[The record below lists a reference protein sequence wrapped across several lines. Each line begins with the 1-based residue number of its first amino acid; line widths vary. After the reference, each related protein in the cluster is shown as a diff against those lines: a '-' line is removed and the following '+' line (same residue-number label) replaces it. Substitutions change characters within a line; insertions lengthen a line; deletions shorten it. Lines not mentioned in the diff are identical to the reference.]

1 MVLRSKYE
9 PMAQITTVNLQIH
22 PAIRGFRSYV
32 KRIEEKAFY
41 RFEKYVNPSPYPPS
55 LNLLE
60 KILKLIKI
68 LFIYESTNIKTMM
81 YIYL

>member
-1 MVLRSKYE
+1 LLGVVLRSKYE

-41 RFEKYVNPSPYPPS
+41 RFEKYVNPSEPVSSVFES
-55 LNLLE
+55 LKKDT
-60 KILKLIKI
+60 KIDKDSLSL
-68 LFIYESTNIKTMM
+68 
-81 YIYL
+81 

>member
-41 RFEKYVNPSPYPPS
+41 RFEKYVNPSESVSSVFESFRKDTKIDKDS
-55 LNLLE
+55 L
-60 KILKLIKI
+60 
-68 LFIYESTNIKTMM
+68 
-81 YIYL
+81 YL